1 MNLRYIIVIV
11 IIALFSMIGLV
22 AIQVY
27 FIESSFHQQIEN
39 FDNRVYNSL
48 AVSLQDYERQANIL
62 FFKNNPVAQKAFSIQ
77 EESSVI
83 SEELDEMTFT
93 YKLKDTNSTFFKVLT
108 SELSIPKTRILN
120 MKPDEFERLKRHY
133 TEFNEAM
140 RNRSKIMLFE
150 NTCIDEKVFPDTL
163 RNLIKRQFEV
173 DNILLDF
180 KTCMVDNT
188 TKSVIFSDFPSIT
201 EELLAKS
208 YKSQLFPNSIYNEY
222 GLLFIYFP
230 QKDKYI
236 NQQVLPMLFTSFFLI
251 ALVLASFIVTFYTIY
266 KQKKLGDMKT
276 DFINNMTHELKTPV
290 ATIGL
295 ASNMI
300 RNEKILTNKAKV
312 LHYATVI
319 KQENE
324 RLLNNIE
331 KVLQAARLKK
341 SSIKLKISSIDVN
354 EIIAEIVSRNQLN
367 IDEVKGKL
375 TFSPNAVESVIEAD
389 KIHVSN
395 MVHNLIENSIKYRK
409 ENVAV
414 DVHVTTYNKG
424 KGIEIVIED
433 NGIGIPTE
441 VLERVFE
448 KFYRVPTGNVHNVKG
463 FGLGLNYVKEMS
475 EAHNGF
481 VTVHSEMGK
490 GSIFTIYLPSTYIG
504 NEREESE

>member
-11 IIALFSMIGLV
+11 IVALFSMIGLV

-27 FIESSFHQQIEN
+27 FIESSFKQQIEN
-39 FDNRVYNSL
+39 FDNRVYTSL
-48 AVSLQDYERQANIL
+48 AKSLEDYERQSNIL
-62 FFKNNPVAQKAFSIQ
+62 VFKNNPIAQKAFSVQ
-77 EESSVI
+77 EESSII
-83 SEELDEMTFT
+83 SDEINEMNFT
-93 YKLKDTNSTFFKVLT
+93 YKLKDTNSKFFKVLT
-108 SELSIPKTRILN
+108 TELSIPKARILN
-120 MKPDEFERLKRHY
+120 MKPEEFERLKRHY
-133 TEFNEAM
+133 TEFNEEM

-150 NTCIDEKVFPDTL
+150 NTCVDEKIFPDTL
-163 RNLIKRQFEV
+163 KNLIKRQFEV
-173 DNILLDF
+173 DNVMLDF
-180 KTCMVDNT
+180 KTCIVDNT

-230 QKDKYI
+230 QKDRYI

-251 ALVLASFIVTFYTIY
+251 ALVLASFIITFYTIY

-300 RNEKILTNKAKV
+300 RNEKILTNKEKV
-312 LHYATVI
+312 FHYATVI

-375 TFSPNAVESVIEAD
+375 TFSPNAVESIIEAD

-409 ENVAV
+409 ENVALE
-414 DVHVTTYNKG
+414 VHVTTYNKA

-481 VTVHSEMGK
+481 VTVHSELGK